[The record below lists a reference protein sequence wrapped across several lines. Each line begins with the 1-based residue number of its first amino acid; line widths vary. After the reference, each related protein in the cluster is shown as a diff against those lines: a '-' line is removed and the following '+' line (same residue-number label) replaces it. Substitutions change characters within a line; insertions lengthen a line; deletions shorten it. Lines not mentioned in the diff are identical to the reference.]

1 MTVIELAQA
10 LGEGIKK
17 DPIMIAYNEAKK
29 AYEENAEIQG
39 SLVEYNAQRT
49 ALGEEFKKELE
60 KQDKIM
66 IEMIQKRV
74 DELYVLISEHPVYLA
89 FMEAQAKFSNL
100 MKSVNSEISFV
111 VFGERPCTHDCSSCH
126 ADCSSKK

>member
-17 DPIMIAYNEAKK
+17 DPVMLAYNEAKK

-39 SLVEYNAQRT
+39 SLVEYNAQRR
-49 ALGEEFKKELE
+49 ALGEEFTKELE

-74 DELYVLISEHPVYLA
+74 DELYTYVSEHPVYLA
-89 FMEAQAKFSNL
+89 FMEAQAKFNEL

-111 VFGERPCTHDCSSCH
+111 VFGERPCTHDCSTCH

>member
-1 MTVIELAQA
+1 MTIKELAQQ

-17 DPIMIAYNEAKK
+17 DPVMLAYTAAKE
-29 AYEENAEIQG
+29 AYENDAEIQG

-60 KQDKIM
+60 KQDQDM
-66 IEMIQKRV
+66 IAMIRARV
-74 DELYVLISEHPVYLA
+74 DELYNFVADHPIYKRFL
-89 FMEAQAKFSNL
+89 EAQSKFSDL
-100 MKSVNSEISFV
+100 MKEVNAEISFA
-111 VFGERPCTHDCSSCH
+111 VFGEYPCTHDCSSCH